1 MGYKIRELR
10 LQKRL
15 TQEEL
20 AERAGITRTTICNIE
35 NGVQDDIKVKN
46 LKRIADALEVSLA
59 ELIE

>member
-20 AERAGITRTTICNIE
+20 AKRAGVTRTTICNIE

-46 LKRIADALEVSLA
+46 LKGIADALGVSLS

>member
-46 LKRIADALEVSLA
+46 LKKIADALEVSLS

>member
-20 AERAGITRTTICNIE
+20 AKRAGVTRTTICNIE
-35 NGVQDDIKVKN
+35 NGVQDNIKVKN
-46 LKRIADALEVSLA
+46 LKGIADALGVSLS